1 VDASVGRVQ
10 LGLVGLIALGH
21 EPSGIGDPKLLVN
34 PTLDDA
40 DVVMAFLDRGDP
52 GPNLTLVWRQP
63 ERSELTERR
72 R

>member
-1 VDASVGRVQ
+1 VRATGAAGKAIKRKIN
-10 LGLVGLIALGH
+10 GELIY
-21 EPSGIGDPKLLVN
+21 